1 MPPRL
6 PPVATPTEGRSVL
19 GGSYGRCPFASDAP
33 FVRQTLRYAFP
44 HEGAPRSSGDPA
56 DGVPPLPS
64 VPSFD
69 TAWSQPQ
76 MNGSSDTCKTRAAHR
91 RLPPNGA
98 GHRVV
103 IEGPRASR

>member
-56 DGVPPLPS
+56 DGVLRFRVSFRSTPPGR
-64 VPSFD
+64 
-69 TAWSQPQ
+69 
-76 MNGSSDTCKTRAAHR
+76 NRK
-91 RLPPNGA
+91 
-98 GHRVV
+98 
-103 IEGPRASR
+103 